1 MNATWKQGILSAH
14 LLYIK
19 GVELVYHEF
28 KELLLELALR
38 LKDKVDAAPGKLRS
52 LVKKFLDELFLK
64 RLRPLI
70 KFDMGHKVSGGS
82 NGAPS
87 LGTRSW
93 PESQKDQTIKE
104 IMEVRRKQEEE
115 EQKKRD
121 EEAKR
126 QAEVDAQARAAEA
139 ALQSPEAIIE
149 REQTALRAKENDTA
163 VKAASGGNP
172 TQSAAEEDDEDE
184 EEDVDDLE
192 DDESMY

>member
-1 MNATWKQGILSAH
+1 MNANWKASILSAH

-70 KFDMGHKVSGGS
+70 KFDMGHKVSGS

-104 IMEVRRKQEEE
+104 IMEVRRKEEE
-115 EQKKRD
+115 EEKKKRD
-121 EEAKR
+121 EEAAR
-126 QAEVDAQARAAEA
+126 QAELDAQARAAEA
-139 ALQSPEAIIE
+139 ALQSPEAIQE
-149 REQTALRAKENDTA
+149 REKTALREKENDTA
-163 VKAASGGNP
+163 AKAASGGNP

>member
-1 MNATWKQGILSAH
+1 
-14 LLYIK
+14 
-19 GVELVYHEF
+19 
-28 KELLLELALR
+28 LR

-126 QAEVDAQARAAEA
+126 QAELDAQARAAEA

-163 VKAASGGNP
+163 VKAASVA
-172 TQSAAEEDDEDE
+172 TQLR
-184 EEDVDDLE
+184 VPPKKTTRMRRKM
-192 DDESMY
+192 SMTWKMTSLCTDHCCSD

>member
-1 MNATWKQGILSAH
+1 MNAAWKKDILSAH

-104 IMEVRRKQEEE
+104 IMEIRRKQEEE

-121 EEAKR
+121 EEAQR
-126 QAEVDAQARAAEA
+126 QAELEAQARAAEA
-139 ALQSPEAIIE
+139 ALQSPEAIQE
-149 REQTALRAKENDTA
+149 R
-163 VKAASGGNP
+163 S
-172 TQSAAEEDDEDE
+172 EEHT
-184 EEDVDDLE
+184 
-192 DDESMY
+192 